1 MRNLPA
7 LAGLLVLLAA
17 PGAAAAPAELY
28 ADHPLNGTLWDTRGA
43 RQADEEEL
51 LAEAVAARWVLLG
64 EKHDNAVHH
73 QLQARV
79 VEALGRAGRRLAV
92 VWEMAEPEHAAA
104 LRDAR
109 LESVGALG
117 AALAWEARGWPA
129 WAEYQPI
136 AEAALRH
143 GLPMHPG
150 KPARPLVRSLSRG
163 EPLAAALAER
173 LAWQQPYPAGVEP
186 ALLEELQESH
196 CGLLPAEAL
205 GGMLKVQ
212 RLWDSWMADSLLAA
226 GTDGIGTGGGT
237 GGGTGTRAA
246 PGGAVLIAG
255 SGHVREDRAVPWQ
268 LRARGGGEA
277 FTLALVEVAA
287 GREHPADYAA
297 FDPARFDFVWFTPR
311 VDEKDPCEGLRKRQ
325 TD

>member
-1 MRNLPA
+1 LRHLPA
-7 LAGLLVLLAA
+7 LAGLLVLFAA
-17 PGAAAAPAELY
+17 AGAAAAPAELY
-28 ADHPLNGTLWDTRGA
+28 AEHPLNGTLWDTRGA
-43 RQADEEEL
+43 RQTDEEQL

-79 VEALGRAGRRLAV
+79 VEALGRAGRRVAV

-109 LESVGALG
+109 FDSVAALG

-150 KPARPLVRSLSRG
+150 KPARQLVRSLSRG
-163 EPLAAALAER
+163 EPLAAALAQR

-205 GGMLKVQ
+205 DSMLKVQ
-212 RLWDSWMADSLLAA
+212 RLWDAWMADSLLAA
-226 GTDGIGTGGGT
+226 GTGSGGDDGT
-237 GGGTGTRAA
+237 A

-268 LRARGGGEA
+268 LRARGGGET

-287 GREHPADYAA
+287 GRERPADYPA

-311 VDEKDPCEGLRKRQ
+311 VDEKDPCEGLRKPPA
-325 TD
+325 D

>member
-1 MRNLPA
+1 LRNLPA

-17 PGAAAAPAELY
+17 AGAAAAPAELY
-28 ADHPLNGTLWDTRGA
+28 ADHPLNGTLWDTRGGG
-43 RQADEEEL
+43 QADEEEL
-51 LAEAVAARWVLLG
+51 LAEAMAARWVLLG

-104 LRDAR
+104 LRAAR
-109 LESVGALG
+109 LESVAALG

-143 GLPMHPG
+143 GLPMRPG
-150 KPARPLVRSLSRG
+150 KPARQLVRSLSRG
-163 EPLAAALAER
+163 EPLAAELAER

-212 RLWDSWMADSLLAA
+212 RLWDAWMADSLLAA
-226 GTDGIGTGGGT
+226 GTA
-237 GGGTGTRAA
+237 TGT
-246 PGGAVLIAG
+246 GGAVLIAG

-297 FDPARFDFVWFTPR
+297 FDAARFDFVWFTPR
-311 VDEKDPCEGLRKRQ
+311 VDEKDPCEGLRKRPA
-325 TD
+325 D

>member
-1 MRNLPA
+1 LRNLPA

-17 PGAAAAPAELY
+17 AGAAAAPAELY
-28 ADHPLNGTLWDTRGA
+28 ADHPLNGTLWDTRGGG
-43 RQADEEEL
+43 QADEEEL
-51 LAEAVAARWVLLG
+51 LAEAMAARWVLLG

-79 VEALGRAGRRLAV
+79 VEALGRAGRRVAV

-109 LESVGALG
+109 LESVEALG

-143 GLPMHPG
+143 GLPMRPG
-150 KPARPLVRSLSRG
+150 KPARQLVRSLSRG
-163 EPLAAALAER
+163 EPLAAELAER

-205 GGMLKVQ
+205 DSMLKVQ
-212 RLWDSWMADSLLAA
+212 RLWDAWMADSLLAA
-226 GTDGIGTGGGT
+226 GTGG
-237 GGGTGTRAA
+237 GGGTGTSAA
-246 PGGAVLIAG
+246 TGGAVLIAG

-268 LRARGGGEA
+268 LRAQGGGEA

-311 VDEKDPCEGLRKRQ
+311 VDEKDPCEGLRKRSA
-325 TD
+325 D